1 VLDLEAVL
9 EAMHGLADE
18 FRHSQDQTLRQRELG
33 RQQIEVAR
41 GLDELRDAVR
51 NFGEDMA
58 LPAEDRDLGLTYP
71 PPSAG
76 DYTVIATDGSQVAP
90 DYHHVAPWYL
100 INTGC
105 AIFRYG
111 PPEGRARARLASFP
125 TLKPPKRGVPAT
137 EGTPEDSEADAR
149 ATAVGISSRL
159 EVERLRAELEL
170 AAHLLDEEGDPGR
183 TVLLLDGPLI
193 QWRMISDLRGREK
206 GEIIRLFKELVQRS
220 RELRIPIAG
229 FISRSRAV
237 EWVTLLRF
245 SLCPEVAGPSHQLCG
260 ECRQSLLRWN
270 TEPPVGAHHAA
281 LAGLRDI
288 ELAGQLLARNQQGW
302 RTQVI
307 ALQSRMW
314 DREITAGF
322 SNGSAG
328 FFYLQTG
335 AEISRVELPQWVWE
349 DEEQMQLLHGA
360 IWDQCEVGRGYPMA
374 LSEAHEAAVVR
385 SPDRDA
391 FYLLIER
398 LLRDNDGAE
407 TRLSAK
413 AQSKR
418 RPLA

>member
-1 VLDLEAVL
+1 
-9 EAMHGLADE
+9 MHGLADE
-18 FRHSQDQTLRQRELG
+18 FRRSQDQTLRQRELG
-33 RQQIEVAR
+33 RWQLEAACGVP
-41 GLDELRDAVR
+41 ELRDAVEH
-51 NFGEDMA
+51 FGEDMA
-58 LPAEDRDLGLTYP
+58 LPARDRDMGLTFP
-71 PPSAG
+71 PPTAG

-111 PPEGRARARLASFP
+111 PPVCRARSRLASFP
-125 TLKPPKRGVPAT
+125 TLKPPRRGAVGT
-137 EGTPEDSEADAR
+137 EGAPEDGEADAR
-149 ATAVGISSRL
+149 AAAVGVSSRL

-170 AAHLLDEEGDPGR
+170 AARLLDEEGDPGR

-193 QWRMISDLRGREK
+193 QWRMISDLKGREK
-206 GEIIRLFKELVQRS
+206 GEIIRLFKELVRRS

-245 SLCPEVAGPSHQLCG
+245 SLCPEVAGPSHQLCA
-260 ECRQSLLRWN
+260 ECRQSLLRFN
-270 TEPPVGAHHAA
+270 TEPPVGAHHAS

-288 ELAGQLLARNQQGW
+288 ELAGQLLSRGQRGW

-307 ALQSRMW
+307 ALQSKMW
-314 DREITAGF
+314 DRDIAAGIP
-322 SNGSAG
+322 NGSAG

-335 AEISRVELPQWVWE
+335 AELSRVELPQWVWE
-349 DEEQMQLLHGA
+349 DEQQLQLLHSA
-360 IWDQCEVGRGYPMA
+360 LWDQCEVGRGYPMA
-374 LSEAHEAAVVR
+374 LAEAHESAVVR